1 MGLGEALHGLEQL
14 AALLLRGGGVARRER
29 AGDAVLHVLLEHLQR
44 HGFERG
50 ADRTELGQDVD
61 AVAVVLDHARDA
73 AHLALDAR
81 EPLQE
86 LLLVRRVAVGGS
98 GCHGAS
104 LAYPYGVF
112 DRWTSRQYR
121 GASHVPPGGMDGRAL
136 LRGSRRQLRA
146 LPVRDRD
153 RGRARRWRR
162 RRGCRSR
169 PEGRRRSWRGAR
181 RRRRPCRDRRGG
193 VRRGG
198 ACDAMS
204 VVERLDLPIEGMT
217 CASCA
222 ARIERRLN
230 KLEGVSASVNY
241 ATEKAVVEYDP
252 AHADA
257 AGVVA
262 VVEG

>member
-1 MGLGEALHGLEQL
+1 
-14 AALLLRGGGVARRER
+14 
-29 AGDAVLHVLLEHLQR
+29 
-44 HGFERG
+44 
-50 ADRTELGQDVD
+50 
-61 AVAVVLDHARDA
+61 
-73 AHLALDAR
+73 
-81 EPLQE
+81 
-86 LLLVRRVAVGGS
+86 
-98 GCHGAS
+98 
-104 LAYPYGVF
+104 
-112 DRWTSRQYR
+112 
-121 GASHVPPGGMDGRAL
+121 MDGRAL
-136 LRGSRRQLRA
+136 LRGSGRQLRA

-241 ATEKAVVEYDP
+241 ATEKAVVDYDP
-252 AHADA
+252 TQADA
-257 AGVVA
+257 GRLAA
-262 VVEG
+262 VVEEAGYVARLPTDERASAEPENDGLRRRLVVAAVLSLPVLALAMIPALQFRYWQWLSLLLATPVVLW